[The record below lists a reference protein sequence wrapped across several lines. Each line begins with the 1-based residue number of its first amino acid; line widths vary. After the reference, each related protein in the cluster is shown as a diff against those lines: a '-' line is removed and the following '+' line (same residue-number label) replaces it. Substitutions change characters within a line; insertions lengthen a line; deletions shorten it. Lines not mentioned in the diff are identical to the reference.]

1 MKSGIYTAN
10 TTSAALG
17 ANSLLP
23 LGNIVRRFGCALDL
37 NGNGISIYEQGCY
50 DVKASVTYTPT
61 DAGMLTVQLMADGVA
76 VPGSVASTTA
86 VAGTT
91 YNLSIVGK
99 VRQSCGS
106 GGTITLMVNLAGT
119 LNNVALDVDE
129 VENG

>member
-37 NGNGISIYEQGCY
+37 NGNGINIAEQGYY

-61 DAGMLTVQLMADGVA
+61 DAGVLTVQLMADGVA
-76 VPGSVASTTA
+76 VPGAVASVTAAAATT
-86 VAGTT
+86 
-91 YNLSIVGK
+91 
-99 VRQSCGS
+99 
-106 GGTITLMVNLAGT
+106 TI
-119 LNNVALDVDE
+119 
-129 VENG
+129 